1 MTIVLAIVAALVVG
15 FLAFR
20 FIAGMV
26 KWVLIL
32 GVVVFAAIIAH
43 QAGAF

>member
-1 MTIVLAIVAALVVG
+1 VSLLVIIVALVAA

-26 KWVLIL
+26 KFGVIALIVLALIYFL
-32 GVVVFAAIIAH
+32 SQGGF
-43 QAGAF
+43 

>member
-1 MTIVLAIVAALVVG
+1 MSEVAVILIAIVAA

-26 KWVLIL
+26 KLAVLALI
-32 GVVVFAAIIAH
+32 VVAAIYFLGFA
-43 QAGAF
+43 